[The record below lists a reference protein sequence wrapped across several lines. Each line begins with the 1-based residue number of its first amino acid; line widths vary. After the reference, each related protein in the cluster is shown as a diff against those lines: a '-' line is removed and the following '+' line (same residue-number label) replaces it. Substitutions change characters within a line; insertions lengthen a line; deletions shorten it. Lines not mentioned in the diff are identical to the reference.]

1 MRGRSADAGDPLAG
15 GGARPTGGSSLTA
28 LYGPVGDDGMR
39 DGWRDPHFNLAYLLL
54 LVGLVPLPLE
64 RYILHDPVTTGLY
77 VASVLWALVF
87 IAPIL
92 VMRWTMR
99 ERWHSEY
106 RAFTADTGD
115 AMAVVEDALRKGGY
129 APVAREQGTLETVW
143 TTDVRGGLNVKFESA
158 GDKVVIYVGPV
169 TDESRRDVTAIEGL
183 IDVALSQTK
192 EQIQAFMEALEAE
205 APEDEEPEDEGPE

>member
-1 MRGRSADAGDPLAG
+1 
-15 GGARPTGGSSLTA
+15 
-28 LYGPVGDDGMR
+28 MR
-39 DGWRDPHFNLAYLLL
+39 DGWHNPHFNLAYLALIIA
-54 LVGLVPLPLE
+54 LVPLPLE
-64 RYILHDPVTTGLY
+64 HFWLHNPLTPGLL
-77 VASVLWALVF
+77 VACVFFAALF
-87 IAPIL
+87 IAPVL
-92 VMRWTMR
+92 LMRWTMR
-99 ERWHSEY
+99 ERWNSEY

-115 AMAVVEDALRKGGY
+115 AMAVVEDALKKGGY
-129 APVAREQGTLETVW
+129 APVPREQGTLETVW

-169 TDESRRDVTAIEGL
+169 TDESRRDVTAIKGL